1 MSLQLKKRFVKVAS
15 FRATH
20 SQATLTSTAL
30 PLRKTPGPN
39 SKAKTTKVAALG
51 ERHTDTL

>member
-20 SQATLTSTAL
+20 SQASNTHEHSPA
-30 PLRKTPGPN
+30 PEK
-39 SKAKTTKVAALG
+39 
-51 ERHTDTL
+51 DTWSQQQS